1 MLKVRIYKDEECNLI
16 ILVELA
22 STKKDLEQANE
33 KLANTNEQLLNEKEE
48 HQAEV
53 DELQEKVI
61 FMSTFPTLQ
70 ILQFANINVNQDDG
84 EYREKFE
91 SLQAEYE
98 KQCEELEDIKGK
110 YDRSILRKQKERA
123 IKQLDEANIKI
134 QKLEAVLAARESEVG
149 QLQSLADSSK

>member
-1 MLKVRIYKDEECNLI
+1 MSSPRNITMLKVRIYKDKECNLI

-61 FMSTFPTLQ
+61 FMSTFPTL
-70 ILQFANINVNQDDG
+70 
-84 EYREKFE
+84 
-91 SLQAEYE
+91 
-98 KQCEELEDIKGK
+98 
-110 YDRSILRKQKERA
+110 
-123 IKQLDEANIKI
+123 
-134 QKLEAVLAARESEVG
+134 
-149 QLQSLADSSK
+149 